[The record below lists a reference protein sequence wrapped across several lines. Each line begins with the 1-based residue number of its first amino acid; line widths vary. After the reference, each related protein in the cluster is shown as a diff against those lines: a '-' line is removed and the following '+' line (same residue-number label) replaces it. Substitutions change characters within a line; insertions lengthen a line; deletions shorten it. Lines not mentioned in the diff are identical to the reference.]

1 MADPLSTVVE
11 GYSRLASRLLAEWTD
26 HASNVA
32 AKLDAD
38 AYDADRAAADLAKTF
53 SLATES
59 WFLLA
64 SEALDAAAILSSGR
78 LGRHVVRSGPFVA
91 PSAGAALEA
100 RGPFTSGHGHQLPAA
115 CVRVEP
121 PQLGPGKTEF
131 GLCADA
137 TGCRAGTYV
146 GEVVASTAKAV
157 ERVVV
162 WITVP

>member
-11 GYSRLASRLLAEWTD
+11 GYGRLASHLLAEWTD
-26 HASNVA
+26 HASKVA
-32 AKLDAD
+32 ATLDAD
-38 AYDADRAAADLAKTF
+38 AYDADRAAADIAKTL

-64 SEALDAAAILSSGR
+64 SEALDAAAILTSGR
-78 LGRHVVRSGPFVA
+78 LGPHVVRSGPFVA

-100 RGPFTSGHGHQLPAA
+100 HGPFTSGHGHQLPAA

-121 PQLGPGKTEF
+121 PELGPEETEF
-131 GLCADA
+131 RLRADA
-137 TGCRAGTYV
+137 TGRRAGTYV
-146 GEVVASTAKAV
+146 GEVVATTAKAV
-157 ERVVV
+157 DRVVV